1 MGLSPL
7 APAEASARVGV
18 SRMRVS
24 SETSDHQRLI
34 RSLELKLELLEYGLG
49 MPRDEDAIA
58 RTKALLKEAEGV
70 LRSGHALRRI
80 AV

>member
-1 MGLSPL
+1 M
-7 APAEASARVGV
+7 RVG
-18 SRMRVS
+18 
-24 SETSDHQRLI
+24 SEIPATDHQRRLI

-70 LRSGHALRRI
+70 LQSGHALRRI
-80 AV
+80 VV

>member
-1 MGLSPL
+1 
-7 APAEASARVGV
+7 
-18 SRMRVS
+18 MRVS
-24 SETSDHQRLI
+24 SETPATDHQRLI

-58 RTKALLKEAEGV
+58 RTKALLKEAERGSASISV
-70 LRSGHALRRI
+70 PLAGPSRRRSGQALRRI

>member
-1 MGLSPL
+1 
-7 APAEASARVGV
+7 
-18 SRMRVS
+18 MRVS
-24 SETSDHQRLI
+24 SETSDHPRLI

-58 RTKALLKEAEGV
+58 RTKALLKEAKGV
-70 LRSGHALRRI
+70 LPSGHALRRI

>member
-1 MGLSPL
+1 
-7 APAEASARVGV
+7 
-18 SRMRVS
+18 MRVS
-24 SETSDHQRLI
+24 SETPATEISDRFALI
-34 RSLELKLELLEYGLG
+34 RALELKLELLEHGLG